1 MKDMQFLIF
10 LFSSLF
16 LSQKLMG
23 APSALPQLMSEEKVA
38 RYRTLIPKTSNEQ
51 LNQLLQSARAI
62 FYDATS
68 IIPGYQDS
76 LGDPRGFRP
85 NTIDRSF
92 INLAVPGGWERLF
105 AKKGMFNFPF
115 GTGGVDRSD
124 NVVKINVWIPPTDS
138 KQQFL
143 PVALWRASFSRFHW
157 VFPVGTQIG
166 EILMI
171 QFTDGALRVFEIRI
185 KTRTL
190 AGWINDVY
198 RPFLT
203 PSQLI
208 SGIESAVPNWN
219 QEPQL
224 QKLLAQLKA
233 SNSLSAYPMK
243 SQYFSN
249 TFSAPEG
256 ALDVLPDFNN
266 KSLVKQ
272 LLSTHI
278 FELANQQIWK
288 ENAGKAVYTPSTLA
302 SDSIV
307 PRNYEAGVFPT
318 NDQSCNRCHEH
329 AGRQIGD
336 FQSAL
341 LAYGEL
347 WGEDQIF
354 SWHPFET
361 QAFLKPDGSIKN
373 FNDDNRRIRKD
384 FLDSGLVEYLAP
396 AEQPNTIYKPIPHD
410 WKYTPF

>member
-1 MKDMQFLIF
+1 MKDMPFLI
-10 LFSSLF
+10 SLF
-16 LSQKLMG
+16 LSLVLSQKLMG
-23 APSALPQLMSEEKVA
+23 ATSSLPQLMSSERVA
-38 RYRTLIPKTSNEQ
+38 RYRALLPKTSNEQ
-51 LNQLLQSARAI
+51 LNQLLQSDRAI

-105 AKKGMFNFPF
+105 AKKGVFNFPF

-138 KQQFL
+138 NQQLL

-166 EILMI
+166 EILML
-171 QFTDGALRVFEIRI
+171 QFTDGELRVFEVRI

-190 AGWINDVY
+190 EGWINDVY

-203 PSQLI
+203 PSRLI
-208 SGIESAVPNWN
+208 TGIESAVPNWN
-219 QEPQL
+219 QEPHL
-224 QKLLAQLKA
+224 QKLLAHLKQ

-243 SQYFSN
+243 SQHFSN
-249 TFSAPEG
+249 TFFAPEG

-266 KSLVKQ
+266 KSLVKK
-272 LLSTHI
+272 LLSTHV
-278 FELANQQIWK
+278 FELANQQTWK
-288 ENAGKAVYTPSTLA
+288 ENAGKVVHTPSTLA
-302 SDSIV
+302 HDSIV

-396 AEQPNTIYKPIPHD
+396 PEQPNTLYKTIPHD